1 MIILC
6 GPSACGKTEV
16 GKFLSLHFNIKKAI
30 TNTTREKRIGEVD
43 KVDYYFTSK
52 EDFLKMK
59 EDNLFVET
67 TLYNNNYY
75 GCLKS
80 EVGRDKLVILE
91 PEGVKNF
98 LKLNDKSLCVF
109 LLYANEEKRIDR
121 MRYRKDKE
129 EDIIKR
135 IENDR
140 ISFSKEKLPS
150 YNYQINT
157 DSLTIE
163 EVANQIIN
171 LYHSFLKTM

>member
-16 GKFLSLHFNIKKAI
+16 GKYLSLHFNIKKAI
-30 TNTTREKRIGEVD
+30 TNTTREKRVGEVD
-43 KVDYYFTSK
+43 KIDYYFTSK

-59 EDNLFVET
+59 EEDQFVET

-80 EVGRDKLVILE
+80 EVGKDKLVILE

-98 LKLNDKSLCVF
+98 LKLNDKSICVF
-109 LLYANEEKRIDR
+109 YLSAEEEKRVDR

-129 EDIIKR
+129 ENIKKR

-140 ISFSKEKLPS
+140 FSFSKERLPF

-157 DSLTIE
+157 DNLTIE
-163 EVANQIIN
+163 QVANQIMS
-171 LYHSFLKTM
+171 LYQDYLKAM

>member
-1 MIILC
+1 
-6 GPSACGKTEV
+6 
-16 GKFLSLHFNIKKAI
+16 
-30 TNTTREKRIGEVD
+30 
-43 KVDYYFTSK
+43 
-52 EDFLKMK
+52 
-59 EDNLFVET
+59 
-67 TLYNNNYY
+67 
-75 GCLKS
+75 
-80 EVGRDKLVILE
+80 
-91 PEGVKNF
+91 
-98 LKLNDKSLCVF
+98 
-109 LLYANEEKRIDR
+109 